1 MGVKLELLL
10 VILIVMMLSLAYT
23 IKLSDDTS
31 AQKVSRK
38 EMEFT
43 QTTFTEVDT
52 QKLISTSF
60 GTYGV
65 REGGIL
71 KVKNLIY
78 HTDSIEHL
86 LADSGRYV
94 KDKVYLDGH
103 IVMKQKEGFNYRAEH
118 AVYDKKM
125 EILTITSKFTAMMN
139 KNIVH
144 GNTAWYDA
152 RKKVL
157 VAKEIDAVLYTAKKQ
172 IKK

>member
-78 HTDSIEHL
+78 LSLI
-86 LADSGRYV
+86 
-94 KDKVYLDGH
+94 H
-103 IVMKQKEGFNYRAEH
+103 I
-118 AVYDKKM
+118 
-125 EILTITSKFTAMMN
+125 
-139 KNIVH
+139 
-144 GNTAWYDA
+144 
-152 RKKVL
+152 
-157 VAKEIDAVLYTAKKQ
+157 
-172 IKK
+172 